1 MFSHVDGAQRDPR
14 VLGRHKSAL
23 RVHGTWER
31 NKIFFIE
38 GREE

>member
-1 MFSHVDGAQRDPR
+1 MFSHVDGAQRDPQ

-31 NKIFFIE
+31 NKNFFIE